1 MNSRQRRRIERI
13 ETKFRNDLIDILMQL
28 KREVVSG
35 DFSVAEFCKLVED
48 DIENIQK
55 DEK

>member
-28 KREVVSG
+28 KREVVTG